1 MEVGEEDQILVAK
14 EKRTKIQ
21 KLEMSR
27 NYFSEPNCDVNMANC
42 LILLSQALPA
52 SRASSPLGTFI
63 RDPKGPNGH
72 FHSPFLPS

>member
-21 KLEMSR
+21 KLGMSR

-42 LILLSQALPA
+42 LILLAQMVIFTLHFYLPRK
-52 SRASSPLGTFI
+52 S
-63 RDPKGPNGH
+63 NM
-72 FHSPFLPS
+72 FLKFLN